1 MFVSQT
7 LPQVVV
13 LVEQNLLGPHLP
25 HPTGLIP
32 GEREVHLEVREREK
46 DRLIPEARELHI
58 EQRESI

>member
-32 GEREVHLEVREREK
+32 GEREVHLEVRERE
-46 DRLIPEARELHI
+46 RERERKTVSYLR
-58 EQRESI
+58 RESFT